1 MTLVEWIRA
10 YEREKEKEFAEMFD
24 SNGEPIFDDP

>member
-10 YEREKEKEFAEMFD
+10 YERKEKEITKMID
-24 SNGEPIFDDP
+24 SNGDLVFDDL